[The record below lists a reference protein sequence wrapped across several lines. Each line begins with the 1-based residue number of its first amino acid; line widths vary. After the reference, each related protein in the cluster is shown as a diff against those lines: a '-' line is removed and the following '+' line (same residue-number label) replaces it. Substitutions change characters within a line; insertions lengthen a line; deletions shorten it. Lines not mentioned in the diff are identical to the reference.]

1 VCGPVAAGGARTGTR
16 AVMQWWQGK
25 PYNMRI
31 PSRPDAAVMNKRWF
45 SILFVAVFACA
56 GPVHAQDEPP
66 VEVTEPQAAAVDPAA
81 TGVAE
86 PPAATDATATAVGE
100 APAIPEPA
108 APAVDE
114 APITPDFSATPVE
127 AEPEPTGAGPDGVEP
142 ATVTPVLDPAAVPV
156 TSVGQDDRVRSMF
169 ILVSAVVLITTLIAI
184 IVILLKRSRDSRQ
197 EQRRYVA
204 EAFLRD
210 VSGSTTQ
217 GMYKLGI
224 KPVMLGRVGGKDT
237 EFLDYIVI
245 PSATIGRRHALIEF
259 KDFGY
264 WVMDQG
270 SINGTFVNDRPVS
283 AEVRLKHG
291 DRLRLHK
298 LEFEFVMPELGES
311 GVTVL
316 AKDGVR
322 PGTAGTAAA
331 AKVQP
336 DFVLEPEPDYVPGT
350 AGKDLDGLRESVVS
364 EEDTLMPASSAPAKP
379 AQAADDETLLPASGD
394 SEAAEE
400 TLLPASSGAERGK
413 DKSSRDGNGKK
424 GDEIFDITGGD

>member
-1 VCGPVAAGGARTGTR
+1 
-16 AVMQWWQGK
+16 MS
-25 PYNMRI
+25 M
-31 PSRPDAAVMNKRWF
+31 RWF
-45 SILFVAVFACA
+45 SFLFVTVFVCA
-56 GPVHAQDEPP
+56 GMVRAQDELPAP
-66 VEVTEPQAAAVDPAA
+66 VPDAVTELQPVTED
-81 TGVAE
+81 
-86 PPAATDATATAVGE
+86 
-100 APAIPEPA
+100 PA

-114 APITPDFSATPVE
+114 APATPDSAAILV
-127 AEPEPTGAGPDGVEP
+127 EPESTATESRPVVVEP
-142 ATVTPVLDPAAVPV
+142 ATVEPAVVTAPQSVP
-156 TSVGQDDRVRSMF
+156 TVGNDDRVRSMF

-184 IVILLKRSRDSRQ
+184 IFILLKRSRESRL

-224 KPVMLGRVGGKDT
+224 KPVMLGRVGGKDM

-259 KDFGY
+259 KDFAY

-316 AKDGVR
+316 AKDGYR
-322 PGTAGTAAA
+322 PAAAVTAAA
-331 AKVQP
+331 AIES
-336 DFVLEPEPDYVPGT
+336 DFVLEPEPDSPPESNEV
-350 AGKDLDGLRESVVS
+350 DLDGLRESVES
-364 EEDTLMPASSAPAKP
+364 EEATLLPGSSSPVAPVV
-379 AQAADDETLLPASGD
+379 AADDETLLPASGD
-394 SEAAEE
+394 TDAAEE
-400 TLLPASSGAERGK
+400 TLLPASGGAERGK
-413 DKSSRDGNGKK
+413 EKSAGAGNGKN